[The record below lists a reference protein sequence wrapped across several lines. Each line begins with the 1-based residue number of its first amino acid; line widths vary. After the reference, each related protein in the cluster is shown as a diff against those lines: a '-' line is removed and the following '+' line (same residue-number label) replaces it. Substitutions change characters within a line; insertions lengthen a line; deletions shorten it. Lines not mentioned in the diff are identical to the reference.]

1 VFVQRLEC
9 GFCCRLSVVSLLL
22 LLMLLL
28 LLPLLLFHYQRIPF
42 GPHGHGHTLAGCD
55 KNLLNRGLWVS
66 VSASISV
73 WISFFFRSFWLVVYF
88 YCCRG
93 VVAAAA
99 VVAVAV
105 AVAPLTVAAAASR
118 NQLSLTAFNLLGICA
133 ALMDLC
139 RLMLPQ
145 LQVAEW
151 CCCVAVAASD
161 VAAAAAAPVA
171 LFVLLPH
178 NIKIYHVLKTYQLNI
193 CITLFGPLR

>member
-1 VFVQRLEC
+1 V
-9 GFCCRLSVVSLLL
+9 
-22 LLMLLL
+22 
-28 LLPLLLFHYQRIPF
+28 
-42 GPHGHGHTLAGCD
+42 
-55 KNLLNRGLWVS
+55 GL
-66 VSASISV
+66 
-73 WISFFFRSFWLVVYF
+73 LVVVTLF
-88 YCCRG
+88 WHPFLG
-93 VVAAAA
+93 EFSKISSVAA
-99 VVAVAV
+99 AV

-151 CCCVAVAASD
+151 CCCVAAAASD